1 MNPFVLYGLQF
12 IISWFIIF
20 WLVTGSDVNKI
31 EHIYSSLNK
40 FYIALFG
47 ASLSGFAMSS
57 VALLFSKRQL
67 PFIIPIIFIFL
78 AAAFLS
84 LIRLQAGINNT
95 EWTRAMIQHHSRAIF
110 TSKWIKRRTKDP
122 FIEKLAGEIIKS
134 QEKEIREM
142 EEYLN
147 K

>member
-1 MNPFVLYGLQF
+1 MNSFVLYGIQF
-12 IISWFIIF
+12 IITWFIIF
-20 WLVTGSDVNKI
+20 LLVTGSDVNKI

-57 VALLFSKRQL
+57 VALLSKRQL
-67 PFIIPIIFIFL
+67 PFIIPIVFIFL
-78 AAAFLS
+78 AVVFLS
-84 LIRLQAGINNT
+84 LIRIQAGINNT

-110 TSKWIKRRTKDP
+110 TSKWIKGRTKDP
-122 FIEKLAGEIIKS
+122 FIKKLAEEIIES

-147 K
+147 LR

>member
-1 MNPFVLYGLQF
+1 
-12 IISWFIIF
+12 
-20 WLVTGSDVNKI
+20 
-31 EHIYSSLNK
+31 
-40 FYIALFG
+40 
-47 ASLSGFAMSS
+47 MSS
-57 VALLFSKRQL
+57 VAIIFSKRQL

-78 AAAFLS
+78 AIAFLS

-110 TSKWIKRRTKDP
+110 TSKWVKKRTKDP
-122 FIEKLAGEIIKS
+122 FIERLAGEIIES

-142 EEYLN
+142 EEFLN